1 MDNKLVIYE
10 DNNEITKNIID
21 SGKKIL
27 EENIFF
33 KELDDMMTD
42 EKFRSFYNKYFNDY
56 SDIKISILYMK
67 LYETIQKE
75 YFKINNHEI
84 EKELLVY
91 MIKELMSNKES
102 LKKII
107 SSFNDFENN
116 KDKNILNIFNGLHEI
131 DKIKFI
137 L

>member
-1 MDNKLVIYE
+1 MDKLVIYE
-10 DNNEITKNIID
+10 NNNEITKNIID
-21 SGKKIL
+21 NGTKVL

-33 KELDDMMTD
+33 KELDIIMTD
-42 EKFRSFYNKYFNDY
+42 KKFRSFYDKYFNDY

-75 YFKINNHEI
+75 YFEINNYEI
-84 EKELLVY
+84 EKELLAY

-116 KDKNILNIFNGLHEI
+116 RDKSILNIFNGLHDI
-131 DKIKFI
+131 NKKKLIK
-137 L
+137 

>member
-1 MDNKLVIYE
+1 MDKLVIYE
-10 DNNEITKNIID
+10 NNNEITKNIID
-21 SGKKIL
+21 NGTKVL

-33 KELDDMMTD
+33 KELDDIMTD
-42 EKFRSFYNKYFNDY
+42 KKFRSFYNKYFNNY

-75 YFKINNHEI
+75 YFEINNHEI
-84 EKELLVY
+84 EKELLAY
-91 MIKELMSNKES
+91 IIKELMSNKES

-116 KDKNILNIFNGLHEI
+116 KDNKNILNIFNGLGEI
-131 DKIKFI
+131 KNKFI
-137 L
+137 M

>member
-42 EKFRSFYNKYFNDY
+42 EKSRSFYDKYFKNY

-75 YFKINNHEI
+75 YFEINNHEI
-84 EKELLVY
+84 EKELLAY

-137 L
+137 T

>member
-1 MDNKLVIYE
+1 MDKLVIYK
-10 DNNEITKNIID
+10 DNNEITKNIINN
-21 SGKKIL
+21 GKKVL

-42 EKFRSFYNKYFNDY
+42 KKFRSFYDKYFNDY

-75 YFKINNHEI
+75 YFDINNHEI
-84 EKELLVY
+84 EKELLAY

-116 KDKNILNIFNGLHEI
+116 RDKSILNIFNGLGEI
-131 DKIKFI
+131 KNKFI
-137 L
+137 M